1 MTQNKIIIVKS
12 ERAFTIFRKM
22 VENKKVIQKAIQE
35 GKPLN
40 KLEGIKIVQP
50 I

>member
-1 MTQNKIIIVKS
+1 MTKNKTIVIKS
-12 ERAFTIFRKM
+12 ERAFTIFKKM

-40 KLEGIKIVQP
+40 KLEGIKLVSP